1 MIIELLQGIV
11 QTFEKK
17 EIPYMLTGS
26 LALNVYSIPRMTLD
40 IDIVIELEESNLEN
54 FISIFRDGFYL
65 DVQTI
70 RNETKL
76 RGMFNIIDH
85 KTGFKI
91 DFILRKNTEFRK
103 LEFSRRNRKEI
114 AGFEAWLVS
123 PEDLII
129 SKIEWIQQLQ
139 SDKQMGDIEKLLA
152 IPDIDK
158 EYLSYWCNTLRL
170 NTFDLF

>member
-54 FISIFRDGFYL
+54 FISIFSDGFYL
-65 DVQTI
+65 DVHTI

-103 LEFSRRNRKEI
+103 LEFSRRSRKEI

-139 SDKQMGDIEKLLA
+139 SEKQMGDIEKLLA
-152 IPDIDK
+152 MPDIDK